1 MEVKTGYKSV
11 FFMLFKSSKTL
22 FSAQANNSHKKYGI
36 CRYPAK
42 NDSLKNNIII
52 AKTRIVSVIA
62 VIKAFFISCSLKKA
76 FVQ

>member
-62 VIKAFFISCSLKKA
+62 
-76 FVQ
+76 